1 MPLEERR
8 VKKFI
13 NNYNLGH
20 NILELYVLVEI
31 RLTKVNRN
39 VVSSIADLVYELP
52 HQLPNDLRFRILG
65 KKKILGKSQIWVE
78 PSAQYPFQKLNFGN
92 SSPKTR

>member
-1 MPLEERR
+1 M
-8 VKKFI
+8 KKFI

-78 PSAQYPFQKLNFGN
+78 
-92 SSPKTR
+92 T

>member
-78 PSAQYPFQKLNFGN
+78 
-92 SSPKTR
+92 T

>member
-39 VVSSIADLVYELP
+39 AVSSIADLVYELP

-78 PSAQYPFQKLNFGN
+78 
-92 SSPKTR
+92 T